1 MNFVLGFFIFF
12 NLDYKMYY
20 VYIDEVLF
28 LESLYLYGLYFN
40 VEIGFLIVILDNL
53 FCIVFEMQLRDVG
66 VGGGGG

>member
-53 FCIVFEMQLRDVG
+53 FCIVFEM
-66 VGGGGG
+66 